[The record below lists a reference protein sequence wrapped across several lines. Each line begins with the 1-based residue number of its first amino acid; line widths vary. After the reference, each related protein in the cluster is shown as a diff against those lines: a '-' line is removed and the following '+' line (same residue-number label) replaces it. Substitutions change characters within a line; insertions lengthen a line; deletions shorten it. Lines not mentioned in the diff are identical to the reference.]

1 MSLTAPKY
9 LSCRAEQLVVK
20 MLIFFFPLTLKDL
33 KKNQDLKSHV
43 NSIRGV
49 IYIKNLL
56 NLSND
61 KGLLPFFFFLIYM
74 LTILRIDITDEKIYH
89 S

>member
-1 MSLTAPKY
+1 
-9 LSCRAEQLVVK
+9 

-89 S
+89 SWEVTFIYNILEKTIFLSVS